1 MPATTTKPR
10 KPRTPPD
17 QQELD
22 RRRQFADTFP
32 TFGKAQRRK
41 CAAFLGI
48 APSTYDLYV
57 SQGRIKPGIKYSAR
71 MRVWDCVY
79 IRQLAADGI
88 PPAVAEVS

>member
-1 MPATTTKPR
+1 MPATQPKPR

-17 QQELD
+17 QHELD
-22 RRRQFADTFP
+22 RRRQLADTFP
-32 TFGKAQRRK
+32 AVGRAQRRK

-57 SQGRIKPGIKYSAR
+57 SQGRIKPGIKYSPR
-71 MRVWDCVY
+71 MRVWDCAY

-88 PPAVAEVS
+88 PPAVGEVA